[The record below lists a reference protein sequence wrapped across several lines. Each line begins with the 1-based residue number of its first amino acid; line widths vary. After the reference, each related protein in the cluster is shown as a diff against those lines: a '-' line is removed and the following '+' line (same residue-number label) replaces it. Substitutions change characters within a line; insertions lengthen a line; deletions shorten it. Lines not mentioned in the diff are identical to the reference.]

1 MGMAGSEVLSLAHS
15 RGWRRANASTGV
27 RGCAPR
33 GARFTSPAQPLAR
46 PRVICSTLHKVSRNA
61 QALLQRLS
69 PPPNRAFT
77 TCDRFPRACMHV
89 CRRSTMHKI
98 AEQRSRART
107 HMPLASLIAARC
119 ALLLSG
125 TAAAVQGQI
134 NVLFELNGAV
144 ILQLPCDVLSQMSF
158 AHG

>member
-1 MGMAGSEVLSLAHS
+1 MAGSEVLSLAHS

-61 QALLQRLS
+61 QALLQRLDLLRQIALS
-69 PPPNRAFT
+69 QHAT
-77 TCDRFPRACMHV
+77 GFPVHV
-89 CRRSTMHKI
+89 CMFAAEVRSTKS
-98 AEQRSRART
+98 QNSAREPALT
-107 HMPLASLIAARC
+107 CHLPASSLPG
-119 ALLLSG
+119 ALLPSG
-125 TAAAVQGQI
+125 TAAAAQGQI

-144 ILQLPCDVLSQMSF
+144 LLQLPCDVLSQMSF